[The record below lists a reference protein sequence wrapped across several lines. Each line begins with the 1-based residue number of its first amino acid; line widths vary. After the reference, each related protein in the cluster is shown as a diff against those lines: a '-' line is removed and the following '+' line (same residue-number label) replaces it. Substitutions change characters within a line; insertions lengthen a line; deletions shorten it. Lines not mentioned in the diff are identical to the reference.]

1 MFQEK
6 KIDVF
11 IMLKSCSA
19 QLNHVLALDY
29 DPNFMANG
37 LNCLLQIASKFR
49 KAIANYPS

>member
-11 IMLKSCSA
+11 ILLKSCFA

-29 DPNFMANG
+29 DQNFMANG
-37 LNCLLQIASKFR
+37 LNCLVQIASKFR
-49 KAIANYPS
+49 QAIVNYPS